1 MTAESQMT
9 TKGRTFT
16 QALKDTPEPVQAPV
30 TASEA
35 DPARKHIGGHFDSV
49 VAKQF
54 GMIGVEQGKTT
65 QRLLEEALGL
75 LFEAYGKDRSIITPR
90 R

>member
-9 TKGRTFT
+9 AKGRTFT
-16 QALKDTPEPVQAPV
+16 QALKDTPGLVQTPATAP
-30 TASEA
+30 EA
-35 DPARKHIGGHFDSV
+35 KPARKHIGGHFDSV

-75 LFEAYGKDRSIITPR
+75 LFEEYGKDRSVIVPR